1 MLQRAPLQPEAGDLD
16 GDVRLRGKPAMT
28 DGGRPDGCGPP
39 GTDHAGMNQP
49 AADPGHDAI
58 RLVLAVPHARTR
70 SAISDALQAAGDIV
84 VVAEAPGA
92 LQIEANVRATNA
104 DVVLVDLALLPY
116 GTEPTLAGVIRSVP
130 QHVRVVTVS
139 LHADAEFAR
148 ASLRAGAAAHLTT
161 DASPDAYRQAIRAVC
176 AADGA

>member
-1 MLQRAPLQPEAGDLD
+1 
-16 GDVRLRGKPAMT
+16 
-28 DGGRPDGCGPP
+28 
-39 GTDHAGMNQP
+39 MNQP

-92 LQIEANVRATNA
+92 LQIEGNVRATNA

-116 GTEPTLAGVIRSVP
+116 GTAPTLAGVIRSVP
-130 QHVRVVTVS
+130 QHVRVVTVG